1 MGHGMSPDEKIRRG
15 DAARRIMDDAVVKE
29 ALAAIKS
36 EIVGMWSNTPPK
48 DTEGREWI
56 WRHHKVAEKFEL
68 LLKAYIETGK
78 FESGLLEQKSKLA
91 LFRR

>member
-1 MGHGMSPDEKIRRG
+1 MSPDEKIRRG
-15 DAARRIMDDAVVKE
+15 DAARRIMAEPVVQE
-29 ALAAIKS
+29 ALAAIKT
-36 EIVGMWSNTPPK
+36 EIVEMWSKTPPK

-56 WRHHKVAEKFEL
+56 WRHLKASEKFEA

-78 FESGLLEQKSKLA
+78 FESSLIEQKSKLA